1 MEKRLICAALLYYF
15 TTFQTNAEDTRNEF
29 LEERVVVAEFEECI
43 YRWAYN
49 SIALERSAREL
60 NGLIRRN
67 CKEQRDRVEA
77 YTALGNG
84 FADLYIDM
92 FLNDNY
98 EKTLQEHKRTYRH
111 R

>member
-1 MEKRLICAALLYYF
+1 MKKRLIYIPLLCYF
-15 TTFQTNAEDTRNEF
+15 TTFQTNAEDTKNEF
-29 LEERVVVAEFEECI
+29 LEERVVVVELEECI

-77 YTALGNG
+77 YTALGKG

-92 FLNDNY
+92 FINDNY

>member
-1 MEKRLICAALLYYF
+1 MEKRLICTVLLCYF
-15 TTFQTNAEDTRNEF
+15 TTLQTNAEDTKNEF
-29 LEERVVVAEFEECI
+29 LEERVVVAELEECI

-49 SIALERSAREL
+49 SIAVERSAQEL

-67 CKEQRDRVEA
+67 CKEQRDRAEA

-84 FADLYIDM
+84 FADRYIDM
-92 FLNDNY
+92 FINDNY
-98 EKTLQEHKRTYRH
+98 AKTLQEHKRTYRH

>member
-1 MEKRLICAALLYYF
+1 MEKRFICTALLYYL
-15 TTFQTNAEDTRNEF
+15 TTFQTNAENTKNEF
-29 LEERVVVAEFEECI
+29 LDERVVVAELEECI

-49 SIALERSAREL
+49 SIAVERSAREL
-60 NGLIRRN
+60 NGLIHRN
-67 CKEQRDRVEA
+67 CKDQRDRVEA

-84 FADLYIDM
+84 FADRYIDM
-92 FLNDNY
+92 FISDNY

>member
-1 MEKRLICAALLYYF
+1 MEKRLMCTALWYYF
-15 TTFQTNAEDTRNEF
+15 TTFQTNAEDTKNEF
-29 LEERVVVAEFEECI
+29 LEERVVVAELEECI
-43 YRWAYN
+43 YRWAYT
-49 SIALERSAREL
+49 SIAVERSAREL
-60 NGLIRRN
+60 NGLIRRT

-77 YTALGNG
+77 YTALGNR
-84 FADLYIDM
+84 FSDRYIDM

>member
-1 MEKRLICAALLYYF
+1 
-15 TTFQTNAEDTRNEF
+15 
-29 LEERVVVAEFEECI
+29 VVVAELGECI

-49 SIALERSAREL
+49 SIAVERSAQEV
-60 NGLIRRN
+60 NGLIRRT

-84 FADLYIDM
+84 FADRYSDM

-98 EKTLQEHKRTYRH
+98 AKTLQEHKGTY
-111 R
+111 

>member
-1 MEKRLICAALLYYF
+1 MEKRLIFTALLCYF
-15 TTFQTNAEDTRNEF
+15 TTFHTNAEDTKNEF
-29 LEERVVVAEFEECI
+29 LEERVVVAELEECI

-49 SIALERSAREL
+49 SIAVERSAQEL
-60 NGLIRRN
+60 NGLMRRN
-67 CKEQRDRVEA
+67 CKEQRDHVEA

-84 FADLYIDM
+84 FADRYIDM

-98 EKTLQEHKRTYRH
+98 AKTLQEHKRTYRH